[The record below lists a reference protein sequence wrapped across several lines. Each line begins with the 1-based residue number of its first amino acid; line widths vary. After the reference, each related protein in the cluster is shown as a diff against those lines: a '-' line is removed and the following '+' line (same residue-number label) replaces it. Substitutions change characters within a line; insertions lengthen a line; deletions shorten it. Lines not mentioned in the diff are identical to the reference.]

1 MLNTLSP
8 SVAPALPRPPVLP
21 GSPIL
26 RRRRGGQP
34 SNRNALIHGLYAAKN
49 QTPLTSVSTSIA
61 NYRQMLAQSPGSV
74 LELFQEIQAS
84 MDLIPQLMKK
94 FENTPLFLPLAKQML
109 QLVKISASIKTAW
122 FWHQQPLRD
131 LQFVAQ
137 FALALIRYNYHDY
150 GITRDADSFR
160 LVFEKSDLNSLTFRE
175 PICPNL
181 SDPPYPF
188 ITPRQWDVI
197 EPLLPPSDHAGCCG
211 RPPADPRELLDAVFW
226 KFAHHARWQDLP
238 TGYPPILT
246 CRRYYRRLFL
256 SGRLG
261 TIHRALYKNLLTRG
275 KADLTAF
282 VKQGCFTIT
291 ENKVTLRAGLDE
303 TWQMRT
309 ALLFMQQGY
318 QVLRR
323 LRREQEQEQ
332 RRLRREQEQEQRR
345 RFRSFR
351 MPSMRSL
358 QDPSA
363 CKEAEF
369 SFTPLDLANLG
380 PKCRKW
386 L

>member
-8 SVAPALPRPPVLP
+8 SVAPALPRPPALP

-49 QTPLTSVSTSIA
+49 QTPLTSITSSTA
-61 NYRQMLAQSPGSV
+61 HYWQMLDKSPEAFRQAI
-74 LELFQEIQAS
+74 LELQEIIS
-84 MDLIPQLMKK
+84 LLFQLSEKA
-94 FENTPLFLPLAKQML
+94 ENTRLFLPLVKQIL
-109 QLVKISASIKTAW
+109 RGIKISASIKSAW
-122 FWHQQPLRD
+122 FWHQQPVRD
-131 LQFVAQ
+131 LQFIAHY
-137 FALALIRYNYHDY
+137 ALALIRYNFRDY
-150 GITRDADSFR
+150 GISRDADSFR
-160 LVFEKSDLNSLTFRE
+160 VDFEKSDLNSLTFRE
-175 PICPNL
+175 PLCPTL

-197 EPLLPPSDHAGCCG
+197 EPLIPPSDHAGRRG

-226 KFAHHARWQDLP
+226 KFAHHACWQDLP

-261 TIHRALYKNLLTRG
+261 TIYRALYKDFLTRG

-282 VKQGCFTIT
+282 VKQGRFTIT

-318 QVLRR
+318 QVFRR
-323 LRREQEQEQ
+323 LRREG
-332 RRLRREQEQEQRR
+332 EQEQRR
-345 RFRSFR
+345 RFPSFR
-351 MPSMRSL
+351 MLSMKPL
-358 QDPSA
+358 QDPSV